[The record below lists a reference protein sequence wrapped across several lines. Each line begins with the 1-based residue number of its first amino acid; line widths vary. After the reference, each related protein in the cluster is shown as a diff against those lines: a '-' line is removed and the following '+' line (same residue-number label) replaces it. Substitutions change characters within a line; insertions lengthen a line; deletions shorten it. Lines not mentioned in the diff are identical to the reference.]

1 MHTKKMI
8 IFGKNGYPVEI
19 LKEVS
24 FPYEND
30 SVLYIF
36 QQADSFLLVL
46 NVINSGKKLSK
57 VKKDWIVYSKSMA
70 LEAATR
76 GLLKRSSGTGVFL
89 WILRNS

>member
-1 MHTKKMI
+1 MSEGRTRKHAHEKKI
-8 IFGKNGYPVEI
+8 IFGKNGYPVEV

-46 NVINSGKKLSK
+46 NVINSCKKLSTI
-57 VKKDWIVYSKSMA
+57 KKD
-70 LEAATR
+70 
-76 GLLKRSSGTGVFL
+76 
-89 WILRNS
+89 

>member
-1 MHTKKMI
+1 MSEGRTRKHAHEKKI
-8 IFGKNGYPVEI
+8 IFGKNGYPAEV

-46 NVINSGKKLSK
+46 NVINSCKKLSK
-57 VKKDWIVYSKSMA
+57 VKKVKSYIA
-70 LEAATR
+70 NPWLQKQPPEVFYK
-76 GLLKRSSGTGVFL
+76 KRCS
-89 WILRNS
+89 